1 MTGARKRGRPVVED
15 KRRLRGVR
23 ANDAEWAE
31 IKARADA
38 DGFGV
43 AEYVRR
49 AALGLSR
56 FHDAAAALLVNA
68 EMAPDP
74 RMGGMTDC
82 YLVPLDD
89 IEMLRQN
96 LET

>member
-1 MTGARKRGRPVVED
+1 MTARKRGRPAVED

-38 DGFGV
+38 AGFGV

-49 AALGLSR
+49 AALGRSR
-56 FHDAAAALLVNA
+56 FHDAAAFVLANA
-68 EMAPDP
+68 EVGPDP
-74 RMGGMTDC
+74 RMDGMTDC

-89 IEMLRQN
+89 IEMLRTA
-96 LET
+96 LVT